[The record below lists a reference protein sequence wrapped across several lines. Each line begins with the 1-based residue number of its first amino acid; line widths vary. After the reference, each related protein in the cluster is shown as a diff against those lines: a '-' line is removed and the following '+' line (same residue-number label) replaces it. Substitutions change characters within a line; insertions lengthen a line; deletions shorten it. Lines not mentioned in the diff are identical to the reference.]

1 MPKISLTKSVVA
13 SVACVPGR
21 SKVDY
26 FDTDQRGF
34 MLEVRAS
41 GGKTYYQRYTDE
53 RGRERQYKIG
63 PADAIT
69 LEQARKKARMILAQ
83 ALLGADPQEKRKEL
97 RAIPT
102 LAALVRD
109 RYLPHVKS
117 YKRSWC
123 TDETVLRIHILP
135 RLGALPVDEING
147 TMIAEL
153 LQQMRDKGYA
163 TGTTNRVLILLRY
176 IFNLARK
183 WKVPGV
189 RENPTFGLSTAP
201 DVQRERFLTPE
212 ETQRLIASINVDE
225 NRVAAQAILL
235 LLLTGARRNEIT
247 HAKWDYIDWEKRSL
261 LVPVSKTGRPR
272 TIALNGQALALLRAI
287 TPLPGNPYIFPS
299 PVTGRPSASLHFPWV
314 RIRERAMLDDVR
326 LHDLRHSYASFLVNN
341 GVSLY
346 VVQGLLGHTQPRT
359 TQRYAHLAQDTL
371 LEAAEVVGR
380 VVNDQRD
387 ALNAAQ

>member
-1 MPKISLTKSVVA
+1 MPKISLTKPVVA

-135 RLGALPVDEING
+135 RLGVVPVDEING

-163 TGTTNRVLILLRY
+163 SGTTNRVLILLRY

-247 HAKWDYIDWEKRSL
+247 HAKWDYVDWEKRSL
-261 LVPVSKTGRPR
+261 LVPISKTGRPR